1 MVERIFSASASG
13 RRGRAPS
20 QIDLIEANIS
30 PEEIARRRTEQ
41 RKRELIDAG
50 RKGFEITMPS
60 DFDWDTF
67 APWVVRV
74 SDQTVWRR
82 EPGSPPDGYLPATHC
97 VLVHDDGSWGYL
109 HRQHSAHC
117 VDAGHQPTDLALSA
131 GLAISHRA

>member
-20 QIDLIEANIS
+20 QIDLIEANLS

-50 RKGFEITMPS
+50 RKGFEITVPS

-74 SDQTVWRR
+74 SDQTVWRGGQAHR
-82 EPGSPPDGYLPATHC
+82 TGTSPRRLASSFTTTVRGATC
-97 VLVHDDGSWGYL
+97 
-109 HRQHSAHC
+109 
-117 VDAGHQPTDLALSA
+117 TDSTQFTAWTLGTSLR
-131 GLAISHRA
+131 IWR

>member
-20 QIDLIEANIS
+20 QIDLIEASIS

-41 RKRELIDAG
+41 RKRELIDAR

-60 DFDWDTF
+60 DFGWDTF

-74 SDQTVWRR
+74 SDQTVWGSQAHRR
-82 EPGSPPDGYLPATHC
+82 TDTSPRRIASSFTTTVRGATCTDGTIPSGTTRRLGFGQQRLT
-97 VLVHDDGSWGYL
+97 
-109 HRQHSAHC
+109 SA
-117 VDAGHQPTDLALSA
+117 
-131 GLAISHRA
+131 AI

>member
-20 QIDLIEANIS
+20 QIDLVEANIS

-41 RKRELIDAG
+41 RKHELIDAG

-60 DFDWDTF
+60 DFDLGHVR
-67 APWVVRV
+67 ALVVRV

-82 EPGSPPDGYLPATHC
+82 EPG
-97 VLVHDDGSWGYL
+97 
-109 HRQHSAHC
+109 
-117 VDAGHQPTDLALSA
+117 
-131 GLAISHRA
+131 